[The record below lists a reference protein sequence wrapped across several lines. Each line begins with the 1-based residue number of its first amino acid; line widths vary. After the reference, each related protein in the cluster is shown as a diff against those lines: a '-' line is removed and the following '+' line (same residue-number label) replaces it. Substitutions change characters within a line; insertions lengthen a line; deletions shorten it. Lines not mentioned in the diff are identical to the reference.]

1 VVIIPHFET
10 GNWGDT
16 SATFHRIDHNEFYIY
31 GTRTELYMATTE
43 YTAPSS
49 FPSHLASFYYS
60 ISALL
65 YLRGNLLFLQAA
77 LLSWNIIIKL
87 CQLNRC
93 ADYKVYVFKLSVY
106 DYLNRAL
113 SLYLS
118 KYHAVGGP
126 GNSVS
131 IASDYGLEGP
141 GSNPGGDEIFHPSR
155 PALGP
160 TQPPVKWVPGLSR
173 G

>member
-1 VVIIPHFET
+1 MAIVPHFET

-16 SATFHRIDHNEFYIY
+16 SATRHRIGHNEFQIY

-43 YTAPSS
+43 RTALSS
-49 FPSHLASFYYS
+49 FPSHLASLYYS
-60 ISALL
+60 ISAVL

-93 ADYKVYVFKLSVY
+93 ADYKISVY
-106 DYLNRAL
+106 DYLNGAF
-113 SLYLS
+113 SFYLS
-118 KYHAVGGP
+118 EYHTVGGP
-126 GNSVS
+126 GNSVG
-131 IASDYGLEGP
+131 IATDYGLDGP
-141 GSNPGGDEIFHPSR
+141 GSNPGGDEIFCPSR

-160 TQPPVKWVPGLSR
+160 TQPPVKWLPGLSR